1 MYADMDL
8 VQFIHRLLDKRA
20 ASFYG
25 PNDRWKLLDNKS
37 GFDGWEDVGTD
48 NEKEPLVSTWR
59 HLNQV
64 ILSKKITIRI
74 I

>member
-1 MYADMDL
+1 MYADMGL

-37 GFDGWEDVGTD
+37 GFDGWESVGTD
-48 NEKEPLVSTWR
+48 HEKEPLVSIRWR
-59 HLNQV
+59 FNHNQ
-64 ILSKKITIRI
+64 
-74 I
+74 